1 MSSLESVGGA
11 DARPVETHDRRHPI
25 AGGTRVKGSQKAR
38 KLQKKVVQTSLT
50 ERRVEKWAVAAEQAG
65 PDRTRA

>member
-1 MSSLESVGGA
+1 
-11 DARPVETHDRRHPI
+11 
-25 AGGTRVKGSQKAR
+25 VKGSQKAR